1 MKWKLFLPALAVC
14 SFSLYYSCKKD
25 NGRVPVQI
33 LLTDNPTAYDEVNV
47 DIRGIQVK
55 MSNDTSGW
63 VSLETN
69 AGIYNL
75 LALQNGITDTLAT
88 GDVPDGV
95 LKEIR
100 FILGSN
106 NTVMVNGKTE
116 PLTIPSG
123 SESGLKI
130 KIDKDLGETL
140 NTFLLD
146 FDAALSIKEE
156 NGGYKLRPVI
166 KLK

>member
-1 MKWKLFLPALAVC
+1 MKWKLFLPVLAVC
-14 SFSLYYSCKKD
+14 SLSVYYSCKKD

-47 DIRGIQVK
+47 DIKGIQVK
-55 MSNDTSGW
+55 LDKDTSGW
-63 VSLETN
+63 VSLTTN

-88 GDVPDGV
+88 DNVPDGV

-106 NTVMVNGKTE
+106 NTVKVNGKIE

-156 NGGYKLRPVI
+156 NGSYKLRPVI